1 MAYPTTIENAKRRF
15 DGVCANLKATTASNR
30 VASEAG
36 PVSANGIKSYMEY
49 LRAEYAVMQEIAA
62 IPGIGAAYPDIA
74 ADAGAVMS
82 ETLDTIQWIAANFP
96 KNGGGKLSYET
107 VNLTT
112 GEITPDVF
120 TTAALADLRAQMTAL
135 EATIT

>member
-1 MAYPTTIENAKRRF
+1 MAYPATIENAKVRF
-15 DGVCANLKATTASNR
+15 DQTCANFKATTASNR

-74 ADAGAVMS
+74 DDAGAVMS

-96 KNGGGKLSYET
+96 KNGGKLSYET
-107 VNLTT
+107 VDLTT
-112 GEITPDVF
+112 GVITVDTF
-120 TTAALADLRAQMTAL
+120 STAALAGLRTQMSAL